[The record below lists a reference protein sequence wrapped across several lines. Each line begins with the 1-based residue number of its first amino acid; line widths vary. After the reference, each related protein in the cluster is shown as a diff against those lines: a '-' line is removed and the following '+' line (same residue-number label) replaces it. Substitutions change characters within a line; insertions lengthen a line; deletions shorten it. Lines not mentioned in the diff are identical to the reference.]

1 MLGIIKQKETLYA
14 IGYNIKSEVRWMANE
29 TSKNLIPQSKRTKE
43 KQREIAKKGGIA
55 SGEARR
61 AKKSLREAM
70 QVLMD
75 ADLTGKDGKTMTG
88 TEAMAAKAFQAALK
102 GDWKAWELVRDTAGQ
117 KPVER
122 VMVAD
127 VEPSVIA
134 EVEAMVKGES
144 D

>member
-1 MLGIIKQKETLYA
+1 
-14 IGYNIKSEVRWMANE
+14 MANE
-29 TSKNLIPQSKRTKE
+29 QNLIPQAHTLTVEEAS
-43 KQREIAKKGGIA
+43 KGGKA

-70 QVLMD
+70 QILMD

-117 KPVER
+117 KPVDK
-122 VMVAD
+122 VMIAD

-134 EVEAMVKGES
+134 EVEAMVNDDEGAS
-144 D
+144 G

>member
-1 MLGIIKQKETLYA
+1 
-14 IGYNIKSEVRWMANE
+14 MANE
-29 TSKNLIPQSKRTKE
+29 QNLRVPTSSEARRNG
-43 KQREIAKKGGIA
+43 KKGGIA

-70 QVLMD
+70 QILME

-117 KPVER
+117 KPVDR
-122 VMVAD
+122 IMVAD

-134 EVEAMVKGES
+134 EVEAMVNGTETS
-144 D
+144 G

>member
-1 MLGIIKQKETLYA
+1 MPNKRPPNAEATQFRSGKQAVEN
-14 IGYNIKSEVRWMANE
+14 GR
-29 TSKNLIPQSKRTKE
+29 
-43 KQREIAKKGGIA
+43 KGGIA
-55 SGEARR
+55 SGEVRK

-70 QVLMD
+70 QILMD

-88 TEAMAAKAFQAALK
+88 TEAMAARAFQAALK

-134 EVEAMVKGES
+134 EVEAMVNGTETS
-144 D
+144 G

>member
-1 MLGIIKQKETLYA
+1 MP
-14 IGYNIKSEVRWMANE
+14 NE
-29 TSKNLIPQSKRTKE
+29 NLTHKLTVDELR
-43 KQREIAKKGGIA
+43 KGGQK
-55 SGEARR
+55 SGETRR

-70 QVLMD
+70 QILME

-134 EVEAMVKGES
+134 EVEAMVNGSETGG
-144 D
+144 

>member
-1 MLGIIKQKETLYA
+1 
-14 IGYNIKSEVRWMANE
+14 MANE
-29 TSKNLIPQSKRTKE
+29 QNLRVPTSSE
-43 KQREIAKKGGIA
+43 ARENGKKGGIA

-70 QVLMD
+70 QILMD

-102 GDWKAWELVRDTAGQ
+102 GDWKAWELVRDTSGQ
-117 KPVER
+117 KPVDK

-127 VEPSVIA
+127 VEPTVIA
-134 EVEAMVKGES
+134 EVEAMVKGG

>member
-1 MLGIIKQKETLYA
+1 MC
-14 IGYNIKSEVRWMANE
+14 NE
-29 TSKNLIPQSKRTKE
+29 QNLKPFTSNQSHE
-43 KQREIAKKGGIA
+43 KAVENGRKGGIA
-55 SGEARR
+55 SGEAKR

-70 QVLMD
+70 QILMD
-75 ADLTGKDGKTMTG
+75 ADLTGKDGKTTTG
-88 TEAMAAKAFQAALK
+88 TEAMAAKAFQAAIK

-134 EVEAMVKGES
+134 EVEAMVTGET

>member
-1 MLGIIKQKETLYA
+1 
-14 IGYNIKSEVRWMANE
+14 MANE
-29 TSKNLIPQSKRTKE
+29 KNLRVPTSSE
-43 KQREIAKKGGIA
+43 ARENGKKGGIA

-70 QVLMD
+70 QILMD

-117 KPVER
+117 KPIEKVQTTQTVVDLSAFSTEEIKA
-122 VMVAD
+122 MLD
-127 VEPSVIA
+127 E
-134 EVEAMVKGES
+134 EV
-144 D
+144 

>member
-1 MLGIIKQKETLYA
+1 
-14 IGYNIKSEVRWMANE
+14 MANE
-29 TSKNLIPQSKRTKE
+29 KNLRVPTSSEAR
-43 KQREIAKKGGIA
+43 ANGKKGGIA

-70 QVLMD
+70 QILMD

-117 KPVER
+117 KPVDK
-122 VMVAD
+122 VMIAD

-134 EVEAMVKGES
+134 EVEAMVNGTETGG
-144 D
+144 

>member
-1 MLGIIKQKETLYA
+1 
-14 IGYNIKSEVRWMANE
+14 MANNE
-29 TSKNLIPQSKRTKE
+29 NLRPFGTLTESE
-43 KQREIAKKGGIA
+43 QREISQKGGKA
-55 SGEARR
+55 SGEARQ

-88 TEAMAAKAFQAALK
+88 TEAMAARAFQAALK

-117 KPVER
+117 KPVEK
-122 VMVAD
+122 VVVAD

-134 EVEAMVKGES
+134 EVEAVVNGTETS
-144 D
+144 G

>member
-1 MLGIIKQKETLYA
+1 
-14 IGYNIKSEVRWMANE
+14 MANE
-29 TSKNLIPQSKRTKE
+29 QNLRVPTSSE
-43 KQREIAKKGGIA
+43 ARENGKKGGIA

-70 QVLMD
+70 QILMD

-127 VEPSVIA
+127 VEASVIA
-134 EVEAMVKGES
+134 EVEAMVSGSETS
-144 D
+144 G

>member
-1 MLGIIKQKETLYA
+1 MPNKRPQNAEATQFRSGKQAVES
-14 IGYNIKSEVRWMANE
+14 GR
-29 TSKNLIPQSKRTKE
+29 
-43 KQREIAKKGGIA
+43 KGGIA
-55 SGEARR
+55 SGASRQ

-117 KPVER
+117 KPVDKI
-122 VMVAD
+122 MVAD

-134 EVEAMVKGES
+134 EVEAMVNGTETS
-144 D
+144 G

>member
-1 MLGIIKQKETLYA
+1 
-14 IGYNIKSEVRWMANE
+14 MANE
-29 TSKNLIPQSKRTKE
+29 KNLRVPTSSEARKNG
-43 KQREIAKKGGIA
+43 KKGGIA

-70 QVLMD
+70 KILMD
-75 ADLTGKDGKTMTG
+75 AELTGKDGKTMTG

-127 VEPSVIA
+127 VDPSVIA
-134 EVEAMVKGES
+134 EVEAMVKSE
-144 D
+144 

>member
-1 MLGIIKQKETLYA
+1 
-14 IGYNIKSEVRWMANE
+14 MANE
-29 TSKNLIPQSKRTKE
+29 TNKNLIPQSKRTKE

-75 ADLTGKDGKTMTG
+75 TDLTGKDGKTMTG

-117 KPVER
+117 KPVDRVKMQTDVNIADSAER
-122 VMVAD
+122 LSNIFEQIKD
-127 VEPSVIA
+127 E
-134 EVEAMVKGES
+134 K
-144 D
+144 

>member
-1 MLGIIKQKETLYA
+1 MQ
-14 IGYNIKSEVRWMANE
+14 NE
-29 TSKNLIPQSKRTKE
+29 NLTHKLTADELR
-43 KQREIAKKGGIA
+43 KGGKK

-117 KPVER
+117 KPVDKVQMKTDVNIADSAER
-122 VMVAD
+122 LSNIF
-127 VEPSVIA
+127 EQIK
-134 EVEAMVKGES
+134 EEK
-144 D
+144 

>member
-1 MLGIIKQKETLYA
+1 MP
-14 IGYNIKSEVRWMANE
+14 NE
-29 TSKNLIPQSKRTKE
+29 KNLIPNSERSP
-43 KQREIAKKGGIA
+43 REVRENGKKGGIA

-70 QVLMD
+70 QILME

-127 VEPSVIA
+127 VELSVIA
-134 EVEAMVKGES
+134 EVEAMVKGG

>member
-1 MLGIIKQKETLYA
+1 MP
-14 IGYNIKSEVRWMANE
+14 NE
-29 TSKNLIPQSKRTKE
+29 NLTHKLTVDELR
-43 KQREIAKKGGIA
+43 KGGRK

-70 QVLMD
+70 QILMD
-75 ADLTGKDGKTMTG
+75 ADLTVKDGKTMTG
-88 TEAMAAKAFQAALK
+88 TEAMAARAFQAALK

-122 VMVAD
+122 VMLAD

-134 EVEAMVKGES
+134 EVEAMVKSE
-144 D
+144 

>member
-1 MLGIIKQKETLYA
+1 MPKKRPPNAEATQFRSGKQAVES
-14 IGYNIKSEVRWMANE
+14 GR
-29 TSKNLIPQSKRTKE
+29 
-43 KQREIAKKGGIA
+43 KGGIA
-55 SGEARR
+55 SGASRQ

-134 EVEAMVKGES
+134 EVEAMVNGTETS
-144 D
+144 G

>member
-1 MLGIIKQKETLYA
+1 MSKKRPPNAEATEFRAGKQQ
-14 IGYNIKSEVRWMANE
+14 V
-29 TSKNLIPQSKRTKE
+29 
-43 KQREIAKKGGIA
+43 EIARQGGVASGIA
-55 SGEARR
+55 RK

-70 QVLMD
+70 QILMD
-75 ADLTGKDGKTMTG
+75 TDLTGKDGKTMTG

-134 EVEAMVKGES
+134 EVEAMVNGTETS
-144 D
+144 G

>member
-1 MLGIIKQKETLYA
+1 
-14 IGYNIKSEVRWMANE
+14 MANNE
-29 TSKNLIPQSKRTKE
+29 NLRPFGTLTESE
-43 KQREIAKKGGIA
+43 QREISQKGGKA
-55 SGEARR
+55 SGEARQ

-117 KPVER
+117 KPVDRVKMQTDVNIADSAER
-122 VMVAD
+122 LSNIF
-127 VEPSVIA
+127 EQIK
-134 EVEAMVKGES
+134 EEK
-144 D
+144 

>member
-1 MLGIIKQKETLYA
+1 
-14 IGYNIKSEVRWMANE
+14 MANE
-29 TSKNLIPQSKRTKE
+29 QNLNHKLTADELR
-43 KQREIAKKGGIA
+43 KGGQK

-70 QVLMD
+70 QILMD
-75 ADLTGKDGKTMTG
+75 ADLMGKDGKTMTG

-127 VEPSVIA
+127 VEASVIA
-134 EVEAMVKGES
+134 EVEAMVNGSETGG
-144 D
+144 

>member
-1 MLGIIKQKETLYA
+1 
-14 IGYNIKSEVRWMANE
+14 MANE
-29 TSKNLIPQSKRTKE
+29 QNLRVPTSSEARRNG
-43 KQREIAKKGGIA
+43 KKGGIA

-70 QVLMD
+70 QILMET
-75 ADLTGKDGKTMTG
+75 DLTGKDGKTMTG

-134 EVEAMVKGES
+134 EVEAMVNGAETGG
-144 D
+144 

>member
-1 MLGIIKQKETLYA
+1 MPNEQNLRVPTS
-14 IGYNIKSEVRWMANE
+14 SEA
-29 TSKNLIPQSKRTKE
+29 
-43 KQREIAKKGGIA
+43 RENGKKGGIA

-70 QVLMD
+70 QILME

-117 KPVER
+117 KPVDK

-134 EVEAMVKGES
+134 EVEAMVNGEKTGG
-144 D
+144 

>member
-1 MLGIIKQKETLYA
+1 M
-14 IGYNIKSEVRWMANE
+14 
-29 TSKNLIPQSKRTKE
+29 SKKRPPNAEATE
-43 KQREIAKKGGIA
+43 FRSGEQAVENGRKGGIA
-55 SGEARR
+55 SGEARK

-70 QVLMD
+70 QILMD

-117 KPVER
+117 KPVDK

-127 VEPSVIA
+127 VEKTIID
-134 EVEAMVKGES
+134 EVEKMVN
-144 D
+144 DDTV